1 MKVFDVTV
9 PLRGDLPTYAGEP
22 GVTLDYHKRLERG
35 DPYNVS
41 AISLGSHTGTHID
54 APYHFIDGAPTVD
67 EIPLDALVGP
77 CVVAEHDGDARVTA
91 DDLDRWSLPQDT
103 TRLLIKTRNGSL
115 WDHSQFQEDY
125 IALTVDAA
133 RWIVDRGIVLVG
145 IDYMSIEEFGA
156 TSFVVHETLLEHNVV
171 IVEWVDLR
179 SVSPGS
185 YQMVCAPLLV
195 AGAEGAPARVLL
207 WTDD

>member
-1 MKVFDVTV
+1 MRTFDVTV
-9 PLRGDLPTYAGEP
+9 PLRQGLPTYAGEP

-41 AISLGSHTGTHID
+41 ALSLGSHTGTHVD

-67 EIPLDALVGP
+67 EIPLDALIGP
-77 CVVAEHDGDARVTA
+77 CQVVEHNGNAHVSA
-91 DDLDRWSLPQDT
+91 DDFDRWRLPPDT
-103 TRLLIKTRNGSL
+103 SRLLIKTSNSRL
-115 WDHSQFQEDY
+115 WDDDRFHEDY
-125 IALTVDAA
+125 IALTADAA
-133 RWIVDRGIVLVG
+133 KWIVNRGIVLVG

-156 TSFVVHETLLEHNVV
+156 TKFVVHETLLERNVV
-171 IVEWVDLR
+171 ILEGVDLR
-179 SVSPGS
+179 GVSPGD

-195 AGAEGAPARVLL
+195 VGAEGAPARVIL

>member
-1 MKVFDVTV
+1 MKLFDVTV

-22 GVTLDYHKRLERG
+22 GVTLDYHKRLDRG

-67 EIPLDALVGP
+67 ELPLDALVGP
-77 CVVAEHDGDARVTA
+77 CLVVEHDGDAHVTA
-91 DDLDRWSLPQDT
+91 DDLDRAGLPPGT
-103 TRLLIKTRNGSL
+103 TRLLIKTSNSSL
-115 WDHSQFQEDY
+115 WDDNQFHEDY
-125 IALTVDAA
+125 IALTADAA

-145 IDYMSIEEFGA
+145 IDYMSIEQFGA
-156 TSFVVHETLLEHNVV
+156 TTFVVHETLLQRDVV
-171 IVEWVDLR
+171 IVEGVDLR
-179 SVSPGS
+179 GVSPGS

-195 AGAEGAPARVLL
+195 VGAEGAPARVLL